1 MKSSATY
8 AFNARNDG
16 HPSLHHLLIEAQLV
30 LKRAEALHNV
40 AGLTCALCGE
50 RIDLFWDSDSA
61 EWMMKD
67 VQEAEGGK
75 YVHTECAA

>member
-1 MKSSATY
+1 MRA
-8 AFNARNDG
+8 
-16 HPSLHHLLIEAQLV
+16 PSD
-30 LKRAEALHNV
+30 V